1 MSRIAEVLAAL
12 RDERQTLLAEVSRI
26 DRAIEARQDAAGT
39 GPITTGTKP
48 ITTSAGTYPADP
60 YGRALGPYS
69 MCSPCEAAMAYL
81 EEVGEPKT
89 SREIAMALLAGGIR
103 TTSKRFADT
112 LHKALRQNGSYYG
125 IRQTSNGKRW
135 FYKA

>member
-26 DRAIEARQDAAGT
+26 DRAIEALEDAAGT
-39 GPITTGTKP
+39 GPIRASAG
-48 ITTSAGTYPADP
+48 TSAGTYQEDP
-60 YGRALGPYS
+60 YGRMPGPYS
-69 MCSPCEAAMAYL
+69 LCSPCEAAAVYL
-81 EEVGEPKT
+81 AAAGEPKT
-89 SREIAMALLAGGIR
+89 SSEIATALVAGGIR

-135 FYKA
+135 FHKA